1 MEKSYLSINKINLN
15 LNERK
20 VLKLISG
27 KRTISLKDIQRFLGG
42 AAVSANVLL
51 NLEEHE
57 FVSKEKNSEKYKV
70 NITKEEYEKYFYED
84 DDFLETEF
92 DELFHEAAKCAFE
105 NGKISNSMIMSR
117 FSVGMVRANRIL
129 DQLEDA
135 GVIENNY
142 GNAARKVIMTK
153 QEYEKIFG
161 KKIDE

>member
-1 MEKSYLSINKINLN
+1 MEKSYLSINKINLS

-27 KRTISLKDIQRFLGG
+27 KNTISLKDIQRFLGG

-92 DELFHEAAKCAFE
+92 DELFHEAAKVAFE
-105 NGKISNSMIMSR
+105 KGKVSRSTIMSR

-129 DQLEDA
+129 DQLEEA
-135 GVIENNY
+135 GVIDNNV
-142 GNAARKVIMTK
+142 GNTARKVVMTK
-153 QEYEKIFG
+153 EEYERKFG